1 MIDLFVLAESLAEL
15 LVLATAALHLHC
27 EVPVLSLEELGA
39 HGELILLLALCLP
52 RPLRR

>member
-1 MIDLFVLAESLAEL
+1 MHPPNIYMFRQSVCDLR
-15 LVLATAALHLHC
+15 

>member
-1 MIDLFVLAESLAEL
+1 MHPPNIYMFRQSVCDLR
-15 LVLATAALHLHC
+15 

-39 HGELILLLALCLP
+39 HGELILLLALRLP